1 MDGSC
6 TPSRSRGWIRGECAG
21 VARGVWSGVG
31 LSELLNVGDDGA
43 VDDGEFG
50 RDFLDRCHG
59 SESSLPDMGVIRC
72 SPAKM
77 WPCNP
82 WWWCGGCRCCGCGCW
97 KWLEWVFPCEESDV
111 PDENP

>member
-1 MDGSC
+1 MDSDRIDGSC

-21 VARGVWSGVG
+21 VASGVWSGVG
-31 LSELLNVGDDGA
+31 LSELLNVGEEGA
-43 VDDGEFG
+43 VEDGELG

-72 SPAKM
+72 RPAKM

-82 WWWCGGCRCCGCGCW
+82 WWW
-97 KWLEWVFPCEESDV
+97 
-111 PDENP
+111 